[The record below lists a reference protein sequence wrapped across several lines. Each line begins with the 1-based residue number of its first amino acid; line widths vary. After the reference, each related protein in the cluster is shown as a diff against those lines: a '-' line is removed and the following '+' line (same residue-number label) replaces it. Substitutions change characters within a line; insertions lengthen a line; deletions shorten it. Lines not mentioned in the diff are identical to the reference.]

1 MPLTDWRSR
10 AVVAAIM
17 IQFAVPLVA
26 LLGSEPPTRFGFQ
39 MYSGLGGVDV
49 QIRDHAGEVVQFDL
63 HATLADLVRPEL
75 DWTSRLPAYLCTKV
89 PRAATVTVRQG
100 DHESTVTCD

>member
-1 MPLTDWRSR
+1 VIALQ
-10 AVVAAIM
+10 I
-17 IQFAVPLVA
+17 AVPLVA
-26 LLGSEPPTRFGFQ
+26 LVGSDPPTRFGFQ

-49 QIRDHAGEVVQFDL
+49 QIKDHDGELVPFDL

-89 PRAATVTVRQG
+89 PEAATVTVRQG
-100 DHESTVTCD
+100 DQESTATCD